1 MKLGKKC
8 STICFLNFVSLLWEF
23 KNTVVKKNLNCCIVM
38 GKDCNVLFM
47 FCNNVDVIVA
57 SSENAAHQESPICDT
72 SQFISDIFS
81 L

>member
-1 MKLGKKC
+1 
-8 STICFLNFVSLLWEF
+8 
-23 KNTVVKKNLNCCIVM
+23 M
-38 GKDCNVLFM
+38 GKDCDVLFM